1 MIKKQDIKVG
11 LEFVLPFREFYDD
24 AEKEEYYNRLIDG
37 NKEWHSHKYY
47 TDTCLAGKKDTV
59 LTVHRPILRVLGITE
74 NVNITG
80 KFDVVTVENVNK
92 CNVDAFC
99 RQIDSSFIEEYGQ
112 AVMSKKKINGVL
124 YSCIEDFFCDNYPS
138 FKCSQIDNVF
148 CQEISKSNWD
158 QNTIIVGG
166 SRSGNKR
173 NLMNSWYQRNLMNSW
188 YHCKIRNPEYENN
201 VEQSNESANEKTEQ
215 VSHPSHYAWL
225 KDLCGVEPLD
235 ICRHLD
241 INTGN
246 AIKYL
251 LRKDKVDGN
260 KTKTEKRIEDLRK
273 AVFYIQDEIKLLEHG
288 TD

>member
-1 MIKKQDIKVG
+1 MIKKEDIKVG
-11 LEFVLPFREFYDD
+11 LKFVLPFRDFYDD
-24 AEKEEYYNRLIDG
+24 EDKAEFYNRLIND
-37 NKEWHSHKYY
+37 NEEWLSRKYY
-47 TDTCLAGKKDTV
+47 TDTCLAGEKDTV
-59 LTVHRPILRVLGITE
+59 VTVHRPILRVLSITE
-74 NVNITG
+74 NANITG
-80 KFDVVTVENVNK
+80 KFDVVTVKNVNK

-112 AVMSKKKINGVL
+112 AVMSKKKINGVS

-138 FKCSQIDNVF
+138 FKCSQIDYAFSQAVPR
-148 CQEISKSNWD
+148 CNWA
-158 QNTIIVGG
+158 QNAIIVGG
-166 SRSGNKR
+166 SRSGNK
-173 NLMNSWYQRNLMNSW
+173 MNLMNSW
-188 YHCKIRNPEYENN
+188 YHGKLNIPQYENN
-201 VEQSNESANEKTEQ
+201 VEQPNESASKKTEQ

-235 ICRHLD
+235 ICRHID
-241 INTGN
+241 FNTGN

>member
-1 MIKKQDIKVG
+1 MIKKEDIKVG

-24 AEKEEYYNRLIDG
+24 AEKAEFYNRLISD
-37 NKEWHSHKYY
+37 NEEWRSHKYY
-47 TDTCLAGKKDTV
+47 TDTCLAGEKDTV
-59 LTVHRPILRVLGITE
+59 VTVHRPILRVLSITE
-74 NVNITG
+74 
-80 KFDVVTVENVNK
+80 KFDVVTVKNVNK
-92 CNVDAFC
+92 GNVDAFC

-148 CQEISKSNWD
+148 CQEIPKSNWA

-173 NLMNSWYQRNLMNSW
+173 NLMNSWY
-188 YHCKIRNPEYENN
+188 HCKIRKPEYENN
-201 VEQSNESANEKTEQ
+201 VEQSNESANKKTEQ

-241 INTGN
+241 FNTGN

>member
-1 MIKKQDIKVG
+1 MIKKEDIKVG
-11 LEFVLPFREFYDD
+11 LEFVLPFRDFYDD
-24 AEKEEYYNRLIDG
+24 EDKAEFYNRLINDNEG
-37 NKEWHSHKYY
+37 WLSRKYY
-47 TDTCLAGKKDTV
+47 TDTCLAGEKDTV
-59 LTVHRPILRVLGITE
+59 VTVHRPILRVLSITE
-74 NVNITG
+74 NANITG
-80 KFDVVTVENVNK
+80 KFDVVTVKNVNK
-92 CNVDAFC
+92 CNVDAFH

-112 AVMSKKKINGVL
+112 SVMSKKKINGVS

-138 FKCSQIDNVF
+138 FKCSQIDYAFSQAVPR
-148 CQEISKSNWD
+148 CNWA
-158 QNTIIVGG
+158 QNAIIVGG
-166 SRSGNKR
+166 SRSGNK
-173 NLMNSWYQRNLMNSW
+173 MNLMNSW
-188 YHCKIRNPEYENN
+188 YHGKLNIPQYENN
-201 VEQSNESANEKTEQ
+201 VEQPNESASKKTEQ
-215 VSHPSHYAWL
+215 VSHPSRYAWL

-241 INTGN
+241 FNTGN

>member
-1 MIKKQDIKVG
+1 MIKKEDIKVG
-11 LEFVLPFREFYDD
+11 LEFVLPFRDFYDD
-24 AEKEEYYNRLIDG
+24 AEKAEFYNRLISD
-37 NKEWHSHKYY
+37 NEEWRSRKYY
-47 TDTCLAGKKDTV
+47 TDTCLAGEKDTV
-59 LTVHRPILRVLGITE
+59 VTVHRPILRVLSITE

-80 KFDVVTVENVNK
+80 KFDVVTVKNVNK
-92 CNVDAFC
+92 GNVDAFH

-124 YSCIEDFFCDNYPS
+124 YSCIGDFFCDNYPS

-148 CQEISKSNWD
+148 CQEILKSNWA

-166 SRSGNKR
+166 SRSGNK
-173 NLMNSWYQRNLMNSW
+173 RNLMNSW

-201 VEQSNESANEKTEQ
+201 VEQSNESANKKTEQ

-241 INTGN
+241 FNTGN